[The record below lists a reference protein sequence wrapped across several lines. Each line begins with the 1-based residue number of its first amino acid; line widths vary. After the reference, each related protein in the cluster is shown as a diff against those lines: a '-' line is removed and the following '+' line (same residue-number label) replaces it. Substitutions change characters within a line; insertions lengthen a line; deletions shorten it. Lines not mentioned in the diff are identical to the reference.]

1 MKQITIISGKGG
13 TGKTTLV
20 ASFAAL
26 AKNTVIADCDVDA
39 PDLHLL
45 LHPEIVKRE
54 EFKGLKVA
62 AIDKSKCIE
71 CGICEAACRFHAISD
86 NASGVDARD
95 GDFFTGVNASGVDA
109 RDGDF
114 FTGVNASGVDAR
126 DGDFFTGVN
135 ASGVDARD
143 GDFFTGV
150 NASGVDARDGDF
162 FTGVNASGVDA
173 RDGDFFTGVTKSG
186 YAVNPARCEGCG
198 VCVFVC
204 DQDAIILTERVSGY
218 AFISK
223 TKYGTMAH
231 AQLNIAEEAS
241 GKLVTVVRNN
251 SQRVAEEE
259 GSDLILIDGSPGIG
273 CPVIASLTGVDL
285 ALVVTE
291 PTMSGLHDLARILD
305 VTQHFG
311 IASVVCINKYD
322 INEANSRR
330 ITGFC
335 QERGVMIVRNI
346 PYDPVV
352 TEAMVAAM
360 PVVEFSDG
368 AVSDAIREIWASIQ

>member
-1 MKQITIISGKGG
+1 MRQITIISGKGG

-26 AKNTVIADCDVDA
+26 AENTVIADCDVDA

-54 EFKGLKVA
+54 EFKGLNVA
-62 AIDKSKCIE
+62 AMDKAKCTE
-71 CGICEAACRFHAISD
+71 CGICEAACRFKAISD
-86 NASGVDARD
+86 
-95 GDFFTGVNASGVDA
+95 TG
-109 RDGDF
+109 
-114 FTGVNASGVDAR
+114 
-126 DGDFFTGVN
+126 
-135 ASGVDARD
+135 
-143 GDFFTGV
+143 
-150 NASGVDARDGDF
+150 
-162 FTGVNASGVDA
+162 
-173 RDGDFFTGVTKSG
+173 SG
-186 YAVNPARCEGCG
+186 YEVNPTRCEGCG

-251 SQRVAEEE
+251 AQRVAEEE
-259 GSDLILIDGSPGIG
+259 GSELILIDGSPGIG

-285 ALVVTE
+285 ALVITE
-291 PTMSGLHDLARILD
+291 PTMSGLHDLERILD
-305 VTQHFG
+305 VTRHFG
-311 IASVVCINKYD
+311 ITSVVCINKYD

-330 ITGFC
+330 ITEFC
-335 QERGVMIVRNI
+335 QGRGVTIVRNI

-368 AVSDAIREIWASIQ
+368 AVSDAIKEIWASIK

>member
-26 AKNTVIADCDVDA
+26 ARNLVIADCDVDA

-45 LHPEIVKRE
+45 LHPEIVTRE
-54 EFKGLKVA
+54 EFKGLNVA
-62 AIDKSKCIE
+62 AMDKAKCIE
-71 CGICEAACRFHAISD
+71 CGICEEACRFKAISD
-86 NASGVDARD
+86 TD
-95 GDFFTGVNASGVDA
+95 
-109 RDGDF
+109 
-114 FTGVNASGVDAR
+114 
-126 DGDFFTGVN
+126 
-135 ASGVDARD
+135 
-143 GDFFTGV
+143 
-150 NASGVDARDGDF
+150 
-162 FTGVNASGVDA
+162 
-173 RDGDFFTGVTKSG
+173 SG
-186 YAVNPARCEGCG
+186 YAVDPTRCEGCG

-204 DQDAIILTERVSGY
+204 DQDAITFAERVSGY

-251 SQRVAEEE
+251 AQRVAEEE
-259 GSDLILIDGSPGIG
+259 GFKLILIDGSPGIG

-285 ALVVTE
+285 ALVITE
-291 PTMSGLHDLARILD
+291 PTMSGLHDLERILD
-305 VTQHFG
+305 VTRHFG

-322 INEANSRR
+322 INEANSSR
-330 ITGFC
+330 ITEFC
-335 QERGVMIVRNI
+335 QERGVTIVRNI

-368 AVSDAIREIWASIQ
+368 AVSDAIREIWASIR

>member
-26 AKNTVIADCDVDA
+26 AENMVIADCDVDA

-45 LHPEIVKRE
+45 LHPEIVKTE
-54 EFKGLKVA
+54 AFKGLNVA
-62 AIDKSKCIE
+62 VMDKSKCTE
-71 CGICEAACRFHAISD
+71 CGICEEACRFKAISD

-95 GDFFTGVNASGVDA
+95 GDFFTGV
-109 RDGDF
+109 
-114 FTGVNASGVDAR
+114 TG
-126 DGDFFTGVN
+126 
-135 ASGVDARD
+135 
-143 GDFFTGV
+143 
-150 NASGVDARDGDF
+150 
-162 FTGVNASGVDA
+162 
-173 RDGDFFTGVTKSG
+173 SG
-186 YAVNPARCEGCG
+186 YEVNKTRCEGCG

-218 AFISK
+218 TFISK
-223 TKYGTMAH
+223 TKYGTMVH

-251 SQRVAEEE
+251 AQRVAEEE

-291 PTMSGLHDLARILD
+291 PTMSGLHDLSRILD
-305 VTQHFG
+305 VTKHFG
-311 IASVVCINKYD
+311 IKSVVCINKYD
-322 INEANSRR
+322 INESNSRR
-330 ITGFC
+330 ITEFC
-335 QERGVMIVRNI
+335 QERGVTSVRNI

-352 TEAMVAAM
+352 TEAMVAAV

-368 AVSDAIREIWASIQ
+368 AVSDAIREIWASIS

>member
-26 AKNTVIADCDVDA
+26 AGNLVIADCDVDA

-54 EFKGLKVA
+54 EFKGLNVA
-62 AIDKSKCIE
+62 AIDKSKCVE
-71 CGICEAACRFHAISD
+71 CGICAEACRFKAISD
-86 NASGVDARD
+86 
-95 GDFFTGVNASGVDA
+95 
-109 RDGDF
+109 
-114 FTGVNASGVDAR
+114 
-126 DGDFFTGVN
+126 
-135 ASGVDARD
+135 
-143 GDFFTGV
+143 
-150 NASGVDARDGDF
+150 
-162 FTGVNASGVDA
+162 
-173 RDGDFFTGVTKSG
+173 TKSG
-186 YAVNPARCEGCG
+186 YAVNPTRCEGCG

-204 DQDAIILTERVSGY
+204 DSDAVRLEERVSGH

-251 SQRVAEEE
+251 AQRVAEEE

-291 PTMSGLHDLARILD
+291 PTMSGLHDLERILD
-305 VTQHFG
+305 VTRHFG

-330 ITGFC
+330 ITEFC
-335 QERGVMIVRNI
+335 QERGVTIVRNI

-368 AVSDAIREIWASIQ
+368 AVSDAIKEIWERIR

>member
-26 AKNTVIADCDVDA
+26 AENIVIADCDVDA

-54 EFKGLKVA
+54 EFKGLNVA
-62 AIDKSKCIE
+62 AMDKAKCIE
-71 CGICEAACRFHAISD
+71 CGICEEACRFKAISD
-86 NASGVDARD
+86 
-95 GDFFTGVNASGVDA
+95 TG
-109 RDGDF
+109 
-114 FTGVNASGVDAR
+114 
-126 DGDFFTGVN
+126 
-135 ASGVDARD
+135 
-143 GDFFTGV
+143 
-150 NASGVDARDGDF
+150 
-162 FTGVNASGVDA
+162 
-173 RDGDFFTGVTKSG
+173 SG
-186 YAVNPARCEGCG
+186 YAVNPTRCEGCG

-204 DQDAIILTERVSGY
+204 DQDAIKLKERVSGY

-251 SQRVAEEE
+251 AQRVAEEE

-285 ALVVTE
+285 ALVITE
-291 PTMSGLHDLARILD
+291 PTMSGLHDLERILD
-305 VTQHFG
+305 VTRHFG

-322 INEANSRR
+322 INEANSKR

-335 QERGVMIVRNI
+335 QERGVTIVRNI

-368 AVSDAIREIWASIQ
+368 AVSDAIKEIWASIK

>member
-26 AKNTVIADCDVDA
+26 AENIVIADCDVDA

-45 LHPEIVKRE
+45 LHPEIVEKE
-54 EFKGLKVA
+54 EFKGLNVA
-62 AIDKSKCIE
+62 VMDKTKCIE
-71 CGICEAACRFHAISD
+71 CGRCEEACRFKAISD
-86 NASGVDARD
+86 NASGY
-95 GDFFTGVNASGVDA
+95 T
-109 RDGDF
+109 
-114 FTGVNASGVDAR
+114 
-126 DGDFFTGVN
+126 
-135 ASGVDARD
+135 
-143 GDFFTGV
+143 
-150 NASGVDARDGDF
+150 
-162 FTGVNASGVDA
+162 
-173 RDGDFFTGVTKSG
+173 
-186 YAVNPARCEGCG
+186 VNPTRCEGCG

-204 DQDAIILTERVSGY
+204 DQDAIKLKERVSGY

-241 GKLVTVVRNN
+241 GKLVTVVRSNA
-251 SQRVAEEE
+251 QRVAEEE
-259 GSDLILIDGSPGIG
+259 GSELILIDGSPGIG

-285 ALVVTE
+285 ALAITE
-291 PTMSGLHDLARILD
+291 PTMSGLHDLERILD
-305 VTQHFG
+305 VTRHFG

-322 INEANSRR
+322 INEANSRK

-335 QERGVMIVRNI
+335 RERGVTIVRNI

-368 AVSDAIREIWASIQ
+368 AVSDAIREIWESII

>member
-26 AKNTVIADCDVDA
+26 AENIVIADCDVDA

-71 CGICEAACRFHAISD
+71 CGICEAACRFKAISD
-86 NASGVDARD
+86 N
-95 GDFFTGVNASGVDA
+95 
-109 RDGDF
+109 
-114 FTGVNASGVDAR
+114 
-126 DGDFFTGVN
+126 
-135 ASGVDARD
+135 
-143 GDFFTGV
+143 
-150 NASGVDARDGDF
+150 
-162 FTGVNASGVDA
+162 A
-173 RDGDFFTGVTKSG
+173 RDGDFFTGVTGSG
-186 YAVNPARCEGCG
+186 YAVNPTRCEGCG

-305 VTQHFG
+305 VTRHFG

-322 INEANSRR
+322 INEANSRK
-330 ITGFC
+330 ITEFC

-346 PYDPVV
+346 PYDHVV

-368 AVSDAIREIWASIQ
+368 AVSNAIREIWASIQ

>member
-26 AKNTVIADCDVDA
+26 AENIVIADCDVDA

-54 EFKGLKVA
+54 AFKGLNVA
-62 AIDKSKCIE
+62 VMDKERCIE
-71 CGICEAACRFHAISD
+71 CGICEVACRFKAISD
-86 NASGVDARD
+86 
-95 GDFFTGVNASGVDA
+95 TE
-109 RDGDF
+109 
-114 FTGVNASGVDAR
+114 
-126 DGDFFTGVN
+126 
-135 ASGVDARD
+135 
-143 GDFFTGV
+143 
-150 NASGVDARDGDF
+150 
-162 FTGVNASGVDA
+162 
-173 RDGDFFTGVTKSG
+173 SG
-186 YAVNPARCEGCG
+186 YAVNPTRCEGCG

-204 DQDAIILTERVSGY
+204 DSDAITLAERVSGY

-251 SQRVAEEE
+251 AQRVAEEE

-285 ALVVTE
+285 ALVITE
-291 PTMSGLHDLARILD
+291 PTMSGLHDLERILD
-305 VTQHFG
+305 VTRHFG

-322 INEANSRR
+322 INEANSRK
-330 ITGFC
+330 ITEFC
-335 QERGVMIVRNI
+335 QERGVTIVRNI

-368 AVSDAIREIWASIQ
+368 EVSDAIREIWASIG